1 MEDVLQ
7 DRTIVLGREKLNPP
21 VTISSVELYAEAKQY
36 RGGIKQKKDEIHKV
50 NVESLLHI
58 HSFSLVV
65 AHTVTVALVG

>member
-36 RGGIKQKKDEIHKV
+36 RGGIKQKKDGHKV